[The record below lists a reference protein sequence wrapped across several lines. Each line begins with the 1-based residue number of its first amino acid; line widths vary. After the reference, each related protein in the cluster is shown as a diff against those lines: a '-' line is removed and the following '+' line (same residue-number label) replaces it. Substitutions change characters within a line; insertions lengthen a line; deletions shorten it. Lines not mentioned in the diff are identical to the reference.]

1 MLTNSLQPM
10 IVITS
15 ILGLLIMV
23 MLVILF
29 TLRARSLS
37 LDQQTA
43 ACLLQHQEYFQY
55 LSINMDSP
63 EALLPP
69 PGKLTINELKAIQQ
83 KLLEWIEVLE
93 GSHRDKLSELCEQMG
108 LVELNR
114 NRLHSHIHWERIDAV
129 YHLGVMRAK
138 TCTSELLSLLERE
151 TDESTAFVIGRAAAK
166 CAQQPGELR
175 KLILRLVKHHPQSQH
190 LIMDIIGS
198 STLDPIPVFLEMLLT
213 QEEDLIII
221 ALVGL
226 SGRNVPE
233 AIPYLNSLVQSEHKE
248 VRVKASKLLLQY
260 THLLLPDQL
269 LAFMQ
274 HSDWEIRVAAV
285 KVAGQQPVGDFTDML
300 KHAMLDSEWWV
311 RHHAIAS
318 LSNLG
323 MNGFQ
328 AMCEAAMAADEELHR
343 DMAIAAIHE
352 HIESAESLAA
362 QDIRQL
368 LYFNECSHLYE
379 KMFNASYVDRNV
391 TQLRIS
397 S

>member
-1 MLTNSLQPM
+1 MPTDSLQPM
-10 IVITS
+10 IVIAA
-15 ILGLLIMV
+15 ILGFLIMV
-23 MLVILF
+23 MFVILF

-37 LDQQTA
+37 LEQQTA
-43 ACLLQHQEYFQY
+43 SCLLQHQEYFQY
-55 LSINMDSP
+55 LSIHMDSP
-63 EALLPP
+63 DRLLPP
-69 PGKLTINELKAIQQ
+69 PGKLTNKELKAIQQ

-93 GSHRDKLSELCEQMG
+93 GSHRDKLCELCQQMG
-108 LVELNR
+108 LVDLDR
-114 NRLHSHIHWERIDAV
+114 DRLHSHLHWERIDAV

-138 TCTSELLSLLERE
+138 SCTGELLSLLERE

-175 KLILRLVKHHPQSQH
+175 RLILRLVKHHPQSHH
-190 LIMDIIGS
+190 LILDIIGS
-198 STLDPIPVFLEMLLT
+198 SDLDPVPVFLEMLLT
-213 QEEDLIII
+213 QEEDLITV

-233 AIPYLNSLVQSEHKE
+233 AIPFLDNLVHSENKE
-248 VRVKASKLLLQY
+248 LRVKASKLLLQY
-260 THLLLPDQL
+260 THLLLPDKL

-274 HSDWEIRVAAV
+274 HSDWEIRAAAV
-285 KVAGQQPVGDFTDML
+285 KIAGEQPAGDFIDIL

-318 LSNLG
+318 LSKLG
-323 MNGFQ
+323 ISGFQ
-328 AMCEAAMAADEELHR
+328 AICDAAIAAKEEPHR
-343 DMAIAAIHE
+343 DMALDAIHE
-352 HIESAESLAA
+352 MMKSAEALAV
-362 QDIRQL
+362 QDIKQL

-379 KMFNASYVDRNV
+379 KMFNESYVDRNE